1 MKKSSFKTIKIRT
14 NYFEFFFFVFID
26 LFLTFGQKILL
37 FRLLSL
43 KPMINSKKYI
53 HNENLRKIQEKRTT
67 IYKNL
72 GRSER
77 ASLWRGEWMS
87 VSILNHLT
95 LIYPTWSRAVAF
107 GKKTLSFVCGF
118 TETTR
123 EKWVLTWG
131 VPQLIERLEAKTST
145 ATHVN
150 NKEGDILPKKKQGR
164 RLSLSLTLIGHWSA
178 EVSMDCLIN

>member
-14 NYFEFFFFVFID
+14 NYFDFFFFVFID

-67 IYKNL
+67 IYTKILQKNL

-77 ASLWRGEWMS
+77 TSFVAWRVD
-87 VSILNHLT
+87 VSIHFEPSD
-95 LIYPTWSRAVAF
+95 ID
-107 GKKTLSFVCGF
+107 LSHVEQSSGFWQKNIIVCL
-118 TETTR
+118 
-123 EKWVLTWG
+123 WVHG
-131 VPQLIERLEAKTST
+131 
-145 ATHVN
+145 N
-150 NKEGDILPKKKQGR
+150 D
-164 RLSLSLTLIGHWSA
+164 
-178 EVSMDCLIN
+178 